1 MESGMR
7 LTALALGLFAV
18 LSFPWLFLP
27 HSAPVEFLRGL
38 GVGILFA
45 VPLGLLIKKRA
56 RR

>member
-18 LSFPWLFLP
+18 LSLPWLFLP